1 LSLRY
6 SIYKVQCS
14 LFRCRSQL
22 FHSSTFKLIC
32 QELFQVFSNLFEVF
46 RFACCSLS
54 NFAMLAHP
62 IGIVKNFFHI
72 LSNFFRICHSIAPP
86 AGDSH
91 ILAHASAFVKQN
103 FYNFRIKKG
112 ASYEA
117 PFASLLLNPHRQSDR
132 SRLRFSCR
140 QPRRIRRCLH
150 HGRRRSYVPA
160 DSSA

>member
-1 LSLRY
+1 MSLRY

-91 ILAHASAFVKQN
+91 ILAHASAFVKQH
-103 FYNFRIKKG
+103 FSFFHLFLPFFFP
-112 ASYEA
+112 S
-117 PFASLLLNPHRQSDR
+117 FASSFTNRLL
-132 SRLRFSCR
+132 
-140 QPRRIRRCLH
+140 RIPL
-150 HGRRRSYVPA
+150 PA
-160 DSSA
+160 GVGIR